1 MAAIV
6 ARNAMMA
13 TMVRLRID
21 FARILFGTSVAKG
34 ASKAVIVVSI
44 FHGTACG
51 SPQSIRR

>member
-1 MAAIV
+1 
-6 ARNAMMA
+6 MMA